1 MVLKYNSFVGQWVDV
16 KKKEKDKN
24 GNNVIWKGNL
34 ESVSDN
40 GCTLWNG
47 QSSAGG
53 FSETTTIPWDH
64 IEGITLQY
72 GESVDYFVG

>member
-1 MVLKYNSFVGQWVDV
+1 MILKYNSFVGQWVDV

-24 GNNVIWKGNL
+24 GENVIWKGNL

-53 FSETTTIPWDH
+53 FSKSKTYKRGFPETQCLCSQGNYAQTPR
-64 IEGITLQY
+64 
-72 GESVDYFVG
+72 